1 MLTIFNFFSNRSEIF
16 TQNRLRAA
24 LQKKSTTG
32 VSQNYF
38 SKKKF
43 KNSFSDDFRV
53 FLTTFLPYLLNH
65 LSYRSEFFFTV
76 SAIGV
81 SKNYFPKK
89 KIKKNSFLDN
99 FRVFLTPFVPY
110 LINHLSYRSEIF
122 TQNRLRAA
130 LQKSQLQESPKI
142 IFQKKKLKNSF
153 SDDFRDF

>member
-1 MLTIFNFFSNRSEIF
+1 MPYLLNNLSYRSEIS
-16 TQNRLRAA
+16 TQNRLRYV
-24 LQKKSTTG
+24 LQKM
-32 VSQNYF
+32 
-38 SKKKF
+38 
-43 KNSFSDDFRV
+43 
-53 FLTTFLPYLLNH
+53 
-65 LSYRSEFFFTV
+65 

-130 LQKSQLQESPKI
+130 LQKKSTTGVSQNYFS
-142 IFQKKKLKNSF
+142 KKKFKNSF
-153 SDDFRDF
+153 SDDFQVFLTTFLPYLLNHLSYRSEIFTQNRPR